1 MLKGSPIIVKKAPLK
16 KEPTRRSHCGPAKM
30 DPTRNHEVAG
40 SIPGLNQW
48 VKHLALLW
56 LWCRLAAVALIGRL
70 AWELPYAAG
79 MALKTK
85 NKQANKS
92 HATLIK
98 LIN

>member
-1 MLKGSPIIVKKAPLK
+1 M
-16 KEPTRRSHCGPAKM
+16 
-30 DPTRNHEVAG
+30 AG
-40 SIPGLNQW
+40 SIPDLNQW

-70 AWELPYAAG
+70 AWELPHAAG

-92 HATLIK
+92 HAKLIK